1 MAEPDLPPSLQGSH
15 RLEVAGR
22 VRLLLRRDWEAALP
36 VRAMLGGAPLPAW
49 GRPVPH
55 ALRGRGAVHVLA
67 TPRGEI
73 VAKRLL
79 RGGVIGALLRD
90 LYFDS
95 LRPLREA
102 QAAEDLAARGCATPQ
117 VVVARA
123 TRSATGLW
131 TLEVATARVPSEGD
145 LLAVLR
151 ARGPSRELAVATGR
165 TLRRAHDAGLRHRD
179 LQVKNLLVPA
189 DFFAPAASGL
199 RPALVILDLDRCDV
213 GEPLRETERIASL
226 ARFARS
232 LAKHGL
238 LARPG
243 PAARHFARGYGAL
256 PGLSPARLLFRVGRS
271 AERAVSRHRWLW
283 GRGGPASG
291 DRSGR

>member
-15 RLEVAGR
+15 RLAVAGR

-36 VRAMLGGAPLPAW
+36 VRAMLDGAPLPSW

-55 ALRGRGAVHVLA
+55 ALQGRGAVHVLA

-73 VAKRLL
+73 VAKRLS
-79 RGGVIGALLRD
+79 RGGVLGALLRD
-90 LYFDS
+90 LYFDER
-95 LRPLREA
+95 RPLREA
-102 QAAEDLAARGCATPQ
+102 QAAEELAARGCATPR
-117 VVVARA
+117 VVAARA
-123 TRSATGLW
+123 TRSAPGLW
-131 TLEVATARVPSEGD
+131 SLEVATARVPSEGD

-151 ARGPSRELAVATGR
+151 ARGAGRELAEATGR

-189 DFFAPAASGL
+189 GFFGPRAPAQ

-213 GEPLRETERIASL
+213 GAPLDDDERIASL
-226 ARFARS
+226 ARFVRS

-238 LARPG
+238 LLRPG
-243 PAARHFARGYGAL
+243 PVARHFARGYGAR
-256 PGLSPARLLFRVGRS
+256 PGLSPAELLDQVGRS
-271 AERAVSRHRWLW
+271 AARAVSLHRWLW
-283 GRGGPASG
+283 RRAPKLG
-291 DRSGR
+291 DRFGR